1 MTSSSLSTDRLDMR
15 RVLPIF
21 VIVLID
27 LLGLTIIVPL
37 LPLYA
42 TTFGA
47 DPLTIGM
54 LGATYPIMQFIG
66 APLLGRLSDRFGRR
80 PVLILSQIG
89 TLTGFLVLGLAQ
101 NIFILFVARMIDGLS
116 GANLSTAQAV
126 IADQTNNKTRTQ
138 GLGLLGAAFGL
149 GFVVGPLVALVALAV
164 TRNNYHA
171 PAFVAAGFS
180 LVSILLSAFWLD
192 ESLPE
197 ERRGQSGKRAA
208 FSLGS
213 MLAALRHPAIGV
225 LLALIFLQQ
234 LAFGVVQSLLSLFTL
249 NRLGLTASGNAI
261 IYVYV
266 GILVV
271 GMQGGAIGPL
281 SRRLGDR
288 RLILAGLG
296 VLAAGLILLSLTPRI
311 PLPGYSRAAVEA
323 ELTGVRH
330 LPGEL
335 TPTTSIQIPLPTDE
349 RTGWAGLAWLL
360 AAMLPTAIGGGVLQ
374 PGINSLITKRVDPL
388 EIGGMLGISA
398 AFLSAA
404 NATAP
409 VFGGLLFQSLGP
421 PAPFLLGGCLT
432 ALLLVAASRLVRPGR
447 EELAS
452 STGAVVV
459 AGT

>member
-1 MTSSSLSTDRLDMR
+1 MTTSSMTSNRLDMR
-15 RVLPIF
+15 RILPIF

-54 LGATYPIMQFIG
+54 LGATYPVMQFIG

-80 PVLILSQIG
+80 PVLIVSQIG
-89 TLTGFLVLGLAQ
+89 TLAGFLLLGLSQ
-101 NIFILFVARMIDGLS
+101 NIAMLFVSRMIDGLS

-126 IADQTNNKTRTQ
+126 IADQTNDRTRTQ

-149 GFVVGPLVALVALAV
+149 GFVVGPLVALAALAA
-164 TRNNYHA
+164 TGNNYHA
-171 PAFVAAGFS
+171 PAFAAAGFS
-180 LVSILLSAFWLD
+180 LVSILLSAFWLE
-192 ESLPE
+192 ESLPAT
-197 ERRGQSGKRAA
+197 RRGQGGQRAA
-208 FSLGS
+208 FSVAS
-213 MLAALRHPAIGV
+213 MWTALRHPAVGV
-225 LLALIFLQQ
+225 LLGLIFLQQ

-249 NRLGLTASGNAI
+249 SRLGLTASGNAI

-288 RLILAGLG
+288 RLILYGLG
-296 VLAAGLILLSLTPRI
+296 VLAAGLILLSFTPRI
-311 PLPGYSRAAVEA
+311 PLPGYARAAVEA
-323 ELTGVRH
+323 ELSGPRR
-330 LPGEL
+330 LPGEV
-335 TPTTSIQIPLPTDE
+335 TSTTSIQIPLPSDE
-349 RTGWAGLAWLL
+349 RTGWAGMAWLL
-360 AAMLPTAIGGGVLQ
+360 VAMVPTAIGGGVLQ

-409 VFGGLLFQSLGP
+409 LLGGFFFQAIGP
-421 PAPFLLGGCLT
+421 PAPFLLGGCL
-432 ALLLVAASRLVRPGR
+432 AAVLLFAASRWVRPGR
-447 EELAS
+447 EDS
-452 STGAVVV
+452 PSGARAAAA
-459 AGT
+459 AGA